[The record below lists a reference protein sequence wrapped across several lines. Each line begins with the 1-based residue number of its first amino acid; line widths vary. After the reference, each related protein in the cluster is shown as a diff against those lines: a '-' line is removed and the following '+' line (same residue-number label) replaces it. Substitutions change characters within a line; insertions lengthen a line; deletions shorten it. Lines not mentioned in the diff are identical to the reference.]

1 MKNWIFSV
9 LGVAGGFL
17 ASLFGGWTAALTTL
31 VICMAVDYITGLIV
45 GGLFHKSP
53 KTATGTLESR
63 AGWKGLVKKL
73 TSLAFVAIGYR
84 LELMTGQA
92 FVKDAVCV
100 FFICNE
106 ILSIVENAGLM
117 GVPIPPMIRKA
128 IALLQ
133 NKEDT
138 ENEQN

>member
-1 MKNWIFSV
+1 MKNYILPALSV
-9 LGVAGGFL
+9 GGGFL
-17 ASLFGGWTAALTTL
+17 ASLFGGWTAAMTTL
-31 VICMAVDYITGLIV
+31 VIFMGIDYITGLIV

-73 TSLAFVAIGYR
+73 TSLAFVAIGHR
-84 LELMTGQA
+84 LDLMTGVP

-106 ILSIVENAGLM
+106 GLSIIENAGLM
-117 GVPIPPMIRKA
+117 GVPLPGVIKKA
-128 IALLQ
+128 LSLLQ
-133 NKEDT
+133 DKDGEGNG
-138 ENEQN
+138 

>member
-1 MKNWIFSV
+1 MKNWIFSAF
-9 LGVAGGFL
+9 GVVGGFI

-31 VICMAVDYITGLIV
+31 VICMAIDYITGLIV

-53 KTATGTLESR
+53 KTETGTLESR

-100 FFICNE
+100 FFVCNE
-106 ILSIVENAGLM
+106 VLSIVENAGLM
-117 GVPIPPMIRKA
+117 GVPIPTPIRKA
-128 IALLQ
+128 INLLQ
-133 NKEDT
+133 NKGGED
-138 ENEQN
+138 NEQN